1 MLKWVCPPTPSATA
15 TAGLAALQST
25 PILVTY
31 NPSDSFY
38 SSSIFSLSLPTA
50 ISHNLLISNKITIL
64 VLTHFYHCTCQPF
77 AHILKSNT
85 PTSEVVIFIKWQE
98 VNTHKNFTHYVKVTH
113 TCIFW
118 WLSSW
123 LLLSDRLKRNLVRNV
138 TVYIAP
144 VQQAFQTMWGFLVGV
159 FFPHLKKARNP
170 ELVFLKKPQLFL
182 WSKLGPI
189 NEMLMTMSTSK
200 TQILQASNFSPF
212 KSLHIIFTINS
223 FMTTLR
229 KKMACTN
236 MFHNYMLPHYN
247 NLKRTCVNIPFLQ
260 FMHVKE
266 TIPIFSWQFKLGR
279 YGKHWFIKVPKHS
292 FHCLSILMIV
302 INIVI

>member
-1 MLKWVCPPTPSATA
+1 MARGKHTQKFHTLCK
-15 TAGLAALQST
+15 
-25 PILVTY
+25 
-31 NPSDSFY
+31 SDTHMY
-38 SSSIFSLSLPTA
+38 
-50 ISHNLLISNKITIL
+50 LLMIIQLIIA
-64 VLTHFYHCTCQPF
+64 VWQ
-77 AHILKSNT
+77 
-85 PTSEVVIFIKWQE
+85 IKKK
-98 VNTHKNFTHYVKVTH
+98 H
-113 TCIFW
+113 
-118 WLSSW
+118 
-123 LLLSDRLKRNLVRNV
+123 LVRNV

-170 ELVFLKKPQLFL
+170 ELVFLKKTQLFL